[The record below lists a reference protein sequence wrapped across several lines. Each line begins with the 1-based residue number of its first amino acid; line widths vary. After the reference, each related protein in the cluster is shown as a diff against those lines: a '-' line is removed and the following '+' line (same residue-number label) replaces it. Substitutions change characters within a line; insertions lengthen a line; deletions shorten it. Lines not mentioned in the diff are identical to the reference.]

1 MLAGKFVMLMYTVR
15 TLYTVLVL
23 LGFSLKH
30 AVPQDPHNVCRQG
43 SHARRHVFHLKLL
56 PRDWR
61 YLLCS
66 EACQPPES
74 IVVNALL
81 AKFYIAPVI
90 TAGFAQPC

>member
-1 MLAGKFVMLMYTVR
+1 MLMYTVR

-30 AVPQDPHNVCRQG
+30 AAPVDAHSVCRQG
-43 SHARRHVFHLKLL
+43 LRAPIAVLDLNL
-56 PRDWR
+56 PHRDWR

-74 IVVNALL
+74 ILVNALL
-81 AKFYIAPVI
+81 VKFYIAPVI
-90 TAGFAQPC
+90 TAGSAQPFA